1 MIISDR
7 AQHVVC
13 NLLSNLELSGS
24 EWQIVT
30 DDNGL
35 ELLNVILLLDSKEQK
50 VDQNFKC
57 QYLLTNK

>member
-13 NLLSNLELSGS
+13 NLLSNLESGS
-24 EWQIVT
+24 KWQIVT

-35 ELLNVILLLDSKEQK
+35 ELLNVILLLDSIEQK
-50 VDQNFKC
+50 VDQNFKG
-57 QYLLTNK
+57 QYLLTNE